1 MLYPPKHVSLSL
13 VGDGEASRTLLP
25 WLPIYLNW
33 NALMNYN
40 LRRERDRGRR
50 QRGRDW
56 LEETQREETGRRR
69 QGRRRQGRRHSG

>member
-56 LEETQREETGRRR
+56 LETQREETV
-69 QGRRRQGRRHSG
+69 RRRQGRRHSG